1 MHRRPYP
8 FAALLALLALAP
20 APGFAAPEALSAAA
34 SQAFLADNAK
44 KPGALV
50 RPSGLQYRVLHS
62 GFGKRVG
69 PGDIVQV
76 QFSAS
81 LINGAVVDG
90 TSPGLP
96 STLAVGSV
104 IRGLGEALQLMHVG
118 DRWQLVV
125 PPSLAFGAAGSGT
138 AIPPNQAL
146 VFDITLLSVTT
157 PSGPALS
164 DPQISLSPMNRR
176 EGTYQEQGAI
186 LTIPQ

>member
-1 MHRRPYP
+1 MRP
-8 FAALLALLALAP
+8 LLAAFLLCVLLPSARAADAP
-20 APGFAAPEALSAAA
+20 TPDAV
-34 SQAFLADNAK
+34 QAFLMSHAHA
-44 KPGALV
+44 PGVMV
-50 RPSGLQYRVLHS
+50 RPSGLQYRILRS

-69 PGDIVQV
+69 PRDIVQV

-81 LINGAVVDG
+81 LINGVVVDG

-104 IRGLGEALQLMHVG
+104 IRGLSEALQLMHEG
-118 DRWQLVV
+118 DHWQLVV

-138 AIPPNQAL
+138 AIPPNQVL
-146 VFDITLLSVTT
+146 LFDITLLSATT
-157 PSGPALS
+157 PSGPALA

-186 LTIPQ
+186 LTSPQ